1 MSSLRQYTA
10 TQTLK
15 FLAVGMLA
23 TAGAHAGATTL
34 QITPSQSQ
42 VTYTPGTGFPI
53 CSFDGSGNISCPV
66 APAPETANLSGLI
79 DLNVVHEHWEIRGNV
94 VDRDLIYLTTRNF
107 SAGTLSPVFPLA
119 GAVGLLTGNTFQVR
133 DDPCFLSVDSQC
145 SWSGYAY
152 GSWGADGTWDGKSL
166 VWTGWSSERFGDG
179 LAYTINAQALSS
191 ASPVPEPSA
200 AILFGLGLLTII
212 SRHQRQRAAQA

>member
-66 APAPETANLSGLI
+66 APAPETANLSGQI

-94 VDRDLIYLTTRNF
+94 VDRDLIYLDDQEFFGRDAIACLP
-107 SAGTLSPVFPLA
+107 AGGCRGPSDGQHLPGPGRPLFFI
-119 GAVGLLTGNTFQVR
+119 G
-133 DDPCFLSVDSQC
+133 
-145 SWSGYAY
+145 
-152 GSWGADGTWDGKSL
+152 
-166 VWTGWSSERFGDG
+166 
-179 LAYTINAQALSS
+179 
-191 ASPVPEPSA
+191 
-200 AILFGLGLLTII
+200 
-212 SRHQRQRAAQA
+212 

>member
-66 APAPETANLSGLI
+66 APAPETANLSGQI

-133 DDPCFLSVDSQC
+133 DDPCFYRLIRSAVGPATPMEAGALTVPGTEKA
-145 SWSGYAY
+145 WSGPGGPPNVSA
-152 GSWGADGTWDGKSL
+152 T
-166 VWTGWSSERFGDG
+166 VWPIQSMHRHCRLPHRYPNRPRRYSSVW
-179 LAYTINAQALSS
+179 AC
-191 ASPVPEPSA
+191 
-200 AILFGLGLLTII
+200 
-212 SRHQRQRAAQA
+212 